1 MRTYKINTH
10 ILNLL
15 KYRHFNLLNIPF
27 YLSLFS
33 INVDR
38 FELLAT
44 TEKNAKYSIDDSM
57 LEDLL
62 STFKIFNIT
71 LLCGN
76 IMLSYRLSLP
86 H

>member
-1 MRTYKINTH
+1 MRTYKINIH

-15 KYRHFNLLNIPF
+15 KYIHFNLLNIPF

-44 TEKNAKYSIDDSM
+44 TEKNAKYSIDHSM

>member
-15 KYRHFNLLNIPF
+15 KYIHFNLLNIPF
-27 YLSLFS
+27 YLSLLP

-44 TEKNAKYSIDDSM
+44 TEKNAKYSIDYSM

-76 IMLSYRLSLP
+76 TMLSYRLSLP

>member
-1 MRTYKINTH
+1 M
-10 ILNLL
+10 
-15 KYRHFNLLNIPF
+15 
-27 YLSLFS
+27 
-33 INVDR
+33 DR

-44 TEKNAKYSIDDSM
+44 TEKNAKYSIDYSM

>member
-33 INVDR
+33 TNVDR

-44 TEKNAKYSIDDSM
+44 TEKNAKYSIDYSM